1 MTFTQYSAR
10 RIRLYRH
17 GGEPSPRENM
27 VRPRLLVCLPFQA
40 SSDPMAWG
48 GPAALATW
56 SNAVEDLG
64 FDGIAVTDHPF
75 PAISWLN
82 GGHHALDPF
91 IALTAM
97 AATTQRVRLV
107 TDVLVAGYRN
117 PYLLAKAVA
126 SLDVVS
132 AGRLCIGIGA
142 GYQREEFSALG
153 AQFDGR
159 GRVFD
164 ATLDATYA
172 ALTGQPVVDSD
183 GPFPAA
189 GTHLRPLP
197 IQQPRPPFWIGGN
210 SDAAMRRAV
219 TKADGWMPFPQPR
232 ARVATSLSPPL
243 GSLDALAE
251 RIAQARAWRSV
262 EGRAPL
268 EFCSG
273 MFGRVEDAELPSA
286 LEDYGRAGVTWVRI
300 LAPGM
305 SMRES
310 ILRLEQMATFLA

>member
-1 MTFTQYSAR
+1 MT
-10 RIRLYRH
+10 
-17 GGEPSPRENM
+17 
-27 VRPRLLVCLPFQA
+27 RPRLMVCLPFQA
-40 SSDPMAWG
+40 SGDPMAWG
-48 GPAALATW
+48 GPAALGIW
-56 SNAVEDLG
+56 STAVEELG

-75 PAISWLN
+75 PATAWLD

-91 IALTAM
+91 VALTVM
-97 AATTQRVRLV
+97 AAATRRVRLV

-117 PYLLAKAVA
+117 PYLLAKMVA

-132 AGRLCIGIGA
+132 AGRLCVGIGA
-142 GYQREEFSALG
+142 GYQRDEFTALG

-164 ATLDATYA
+164 AMLDATFA
-172 ALTGQPVVDSD
+172 ALTGQPVVDHD

-189 GTHLRPLP
+189 GNLLRPLP
-197 IQQPRPPFWIGGN
+197 VQQPRPPFWIGGN
-210 SDAAMRRAV
+210 SDAALRRAV
-219 TKADGWMPFPQPR
+219 TRADGWMPFPQPR
-232 ARVATSLSPPL
+232 SRVATSLSPPL

-251 RIAQARAWRSV
+251 RIAQARAWRSA

-273 MFGRVEDAELPSA
+273 LFGRVDDAEMPGE
-286 LEDYGRAGVTWVRI
+286 LEDYGQAGVTWVRI

-305 SMRES
+305 RMRDS
-310 ILRLEQMATFLA
+310 ILRLEQMAAVLG